1 MEPTERERQKE
12 LFLSTYEVL
21 GVIST
26 SAEACGINRANI
38 YRWQKSDPEFK
49 ERMSETFQ
57 TFAEDLESKM
67 FDLLEE
73 QHRKKDYKSNPYLL
87 MHALKA
93 ALPEKYGNKPMP
105 ANDHAQ
111 ELLREFRQAMKEEQ
125 DKEK

>member
-1 MEPTERERQKE
+1 MKSASRETQKE
-12 LFLSTYEVL
+12 MFLNAYATL
-21 GVIST
+21 GVISKA
-26 SAEACGINRANI
+26 AEVCGINRANI

-73 QHRKKDYKSNPYLL
+73 QHRRRDYKSNPYLL

-125 DKEK
+125 DKEE